1 MKMENCVTCASTMTL
16 QTIAR
21 LDATAMTMVLLC
33 EPNYLCCC

>member
-1 MKMENCVTCASTMTL
+1 MTL

-21 LDATAMTMVLLC
+21 LELKDSKNAMLDATAMTMVLLC